1 MTPESILLRLLG
13 RDRAW
18 RLGRRL
24 YTAARGEKLRNAIA
38 VNGEAALVRQVLG
51 LVGGERAAV
60 FWDVGANCGEWSR
73 CVLNAGKTAA
83 LPPRVELFEPTPEA
97 AALLTVGF
105 GDCGQAR
112 IHRIA
117 LSDRDGTAGFAVV
130 SATGGTNSLELTS
143 LEHKANIVEVT
154 VARGAGYAMQIGTT
168 QIDLLKIDT
177 EGHDFAVLEGFSG
190 LFAAQAIGIA
200 QFEYNSRW
208 IAAHRALRDVFAL
221 AAEHDY
227 AVGRVDAQGIELFD
241 RWNPECDRFFE
252 DNYALVSRAWR
263 SASFVRKGAWS
274 ESNTLR

>member
-1 MTPESILLRLLG
+1 MTIESLLLRLLG

-38 VNGEAALVRQVLG
+38 VNGEAALVRRVLG
-51 LVGGERAAV
+51 LVGDERAAV

-73 CVLNAGKTAA
+73 CVLASGDAA
-83 LPPRVELFEPTPEA
+83 AHPPRVEMFEPTPEA
-97 AALLTVGF
+97 AALLTIGLA
-105 GDCGQAR
+105 DCDRAR
-112 IHRIA
+112 VHPIA

-143 LEHKANIVEVT
+143 LEREANIVEVT
-154 VARGAGYAMQIGTT
+154 VARGADYAMQIGTSH
-168 QIDLLKIDT
+168 IDLLKIDT
-177 EGHDFAVLEGFSG
+177 EGHDFSVLEGFAG
-190 LFAAQAIGIA
+190 MFAAQAIGIA

-208 IAAHRALRDVFAL
+208 IAAHRTLRDVFTL

-227 AVGRVDAQGIELFD
+227 AVGRVDARGVELFD

-263 SASFVRKGAWS
+263 SASFVRMGAWT